1 MKDDKSRLPGC
12 DTFTRPE
19 EIKELSK
26 YLGRI
31 KKAQEEYV
39 KLGNSSVLIPGDE
52 TLQFPEINE
61 LPGDIEKLDIP
72 GSSSLPSNNPD
83 PIPGERREET
93 LSDFIDTL
101 EGTEDIGLGEGPELK
116 IPGNLTEPSLPQTI
130 INLDKGQ
137 ELINGLE
144 NETVKLEANNKELE
158 LSQTVIGIGG
168 NLEEPALNSSII
180 NLELKDNNIQLGD
193 TLMGI
198 DNAKGNEPKELPDTV
213 LEMGGTEKDTAL
225 DSTIINLERKEEE
238 ISLGDTLIGMVNAGE
253 SSSISSLPNTVL
265 EMEGTEKDTAL
276 DSTIINLE
284 RKEGEISLGDTLIE
298 MVNAGDNLNTL
309 PDTKLELKAG
319 KWENQELEQTK
330 AKIEGEVKEMELDQ
344 KKVNLNIDSGNIE
357 LPDTRLDLDTPLDI
371 ELGDYL
377 EGLGGERKEPELED
391 FRLELEDWVEPSL
404 SQTIL
409 EIEGEKKDPKLSET
423 VLEVGGE
430 KKEPNLSETVLKIR
444 NDKEPKLPEDIL
456 KIRNEKEP
464 KLPTDILKI
473 RNDKEPKLPED
484 ILKIRNDK
492 EPKLPTDI
500 LKIRNDKEPKL
511 PEDILKI
518 RNEKEPKL
526 PEDILKVGR
535 TREQKLEQEVKEQEK
550 VNGENNKALEIT
562 ENQNPNGE
570 VEGLYDTFLSMADND
585 VRDSKDISEIDL
597 RKLNDDQLF
606 NRLMSLLLGD
616 RDFNDLTDS
625 WKKKLAALVSSYLSS
640 SIITP
645 EKADEFLTKV
655 DDVVSVGAYSV
666 ALGGMGDKIFYTPKH
681 NGKGF
686 DIKAGL
692 GNISGNI
699 RTAAEKTAATLKPGT
714 PARRALLET
723 TLWLLIAARDAAEE
737 LTHTSRSSLPGY
749 VPSNLTSLAR
759 GKSLKDMVTDT
770 AKSVL
775 RAGVSGLIGTGSN
788 PINPTNYP
796 DIDNPLLRT
805 TSTKGFQR
813 NNNRTEEGSKTGP
826 FKNALKSMAYA
837 LESSLVGDFLLGN
850 RTYSFKTHYL
860 EGTGINLTLKDLC
873 LNSKPDTVEGLMD
886 TLKSSPYITTPR
898 KFGTIERGLYNS
910 QTLDQNSYWE
920 VILEPFVNTQ
930 LNGGYSYLPAIH
942 EINSANKSKFGVTT
956 GYNSWIP
963 IVGFELQKQKVGTKS
978 LGLYDGEISYP
989 STVEFTNEV
998 RITIVDDQ
1006 YKSWRRYFETC
1017 AKAAVFNSTPHDSSY
1032 YTDAT
1037 RTSSGEKTVIDQT
1050 NICVSLY
1057 KNITFRCQIY
1067 IMTPQYA
1074 TVRKYDLLLVM
1085 KDFSEEYTGDID
1097 ASASDLTISFSI
1109 VGENPPETPKFGIT
1123 IFGTNGIAITP
1134 DYVKMKEAVLKNKIS
1149 SRVSTALSIL

>member
-1 MKDDKSRLPGC
+1 MKDNKSRLPGC

-168 NLEEPALNSSII
+168 NLEEPAL
-180 NLELKDNNIQLGD
+180 
-193 TLMGI
+193 
-198 DNAKGNEPKELPDTV
+198 
-213 LEMGGTEKDTAL
+213 

-238 ISLGDTLIGMVNAGE
+238 ISLGDTLIG
-253 SSSISSLPNTVL
+253 IS
-265 EMEGTEKDTAL
+265 
-276 DSTIINLE
+276 
-284 RKEGEISLGDTLIE
+284 
-298 MVNAGDNLNTL
+298 NAGDNLNTL

-357 LPDTRLDLDTPLDI
+357 LPDTRLDLDTPRDI

-377 EGLGGERKEPELED
+377 EGLGGEHEEPELED
-391 FRLELEDWVEPSL
+391 VRLELENWVEPSL

-409 EIEGEKKDPKLSET
+409 GIEGEKKDPKLSET

-430 KKEPNLSETVLKIR
+430 KKEPKLSETVLKL
-444 NDKEPKLPEDIL
+444 NDE
-456 KIRNEKEP
+456 R
-464 KLPTDILKI
+464 
-473 RNDKEPKLPED
+473 EPKLPED

-492 EPKLPTDI
+492 EPKLP
-500 LKIRNDKEPKL
+500 
-511 PEDILKI
+511 EDVLKI

-570 VEGLYDTFLSMADND
+570 VEGLYDTLLSMADND

-616 RDFNDLTDS
+616 KDFNDLTDS

-1006 YKSWRRYFETC
+1006 YKSWKRYFETC

-1037 RTSSGEKTVIDQT
+1037 GTSSGEKTVIDQT

>member
-72 GSSSLPSNNPD
+72 GSSSLPSSNPD
-83 PIPGERREET
+83 SIPGERREET

-158 LSQTVIGIGG
+158 LSQTVIGIEG

-180 NLELKDNNIQLGD
+180 NLELKDNNIQLED

-198 DNAKGNEPKELPDTV
+198 DNAKGNEQKELPDTRLKIEGDNKDTALDSTIINLERKEEEISLGETLIGISNAGKSLSISSLPDTV

-225 DSTIINLERKEEE
+225 DSTIINLERKE
-238 ISLGDTLIGMVNAGE
+238 
-253 SSSISSLPNTVL
+253 
-265 EMEGTEKDTAL
+265 K
-276 DSTIINLE
+276 
-284 RKEGEISLGDTLIE
+284 EISLGDTLIE
-298 MVNAGDNLNTL
+298 INNAGDNLNTL
-309 PDTKLELKAG
+309 PDIKRELKAG

-330 AKIEGEVKEMELDQ
+330 VKINGEAKEMGLDQ
-344 KKVNLNIDSGNIE
+344 KKVNLNIDPENIE
-357 LPDTRLDLDTPLDI
+357 LSNTRLDLDAPLDI

-391 FRLELEDWVEPSL
+391 VRLELENWVEPSL

-409 EIEGEKKDPKLSET
+409 ELEGENKDPKLSET

-444 NDKEPKLPEDIL
+444 NEKEPKLPGDIL

-464 KLPTDILKI
+464 KLPG
-473 RNDKEPKLPED
+473 D

-511 PEDILKI
+511 PEDILK
-518 RNEKEPKL
+518 
-526 PEDILKVGR
+526 VGR

-550 VNGENNKALEIT
+550 VKGENNKALEIT

-570 VEGLYDTFLSMADND
+570 VEGLYDTLLSMADND

-616 RDFNDLTDS
+616 KDFNDLTDS

-723 TLWLLIAARDAAEE
+723 TLWLLIAVRDAAEE

-770 AKSVL
+770 TKSVL

-850 RTYSFKTHYL
+850 RTYSFKDHYL
-860 EGTGINLTLKDLC
+860 KGTGINLTLKDLC

-1017 AKAAVFNSTPHDSSY
+1017 AKAAVFNSTPHDSNY

-1037 RTSSGEKTVIDQT
+1037 GTSSGEKTVIDQT

-1134 DYVKMKEAVLKNKIS
+1134 DYVKMKEAALKNKIS